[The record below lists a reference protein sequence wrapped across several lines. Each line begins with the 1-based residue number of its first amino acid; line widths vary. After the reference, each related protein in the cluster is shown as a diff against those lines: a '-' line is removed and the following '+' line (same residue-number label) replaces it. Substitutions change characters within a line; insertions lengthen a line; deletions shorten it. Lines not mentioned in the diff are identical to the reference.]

1 MMAVGMALSVAALL
15 VGVAVPRALGAAAHR
30 EAARMPVWAH
40 PPAGTVG
47 LTVESS
53 TTVLGGQQWNQVRLD
68 RGDGHSPVPPGLATL
83 PAPGHTVV
91 SPALR
96 DMLGRDHRQLTGL
109 GTIDPTPIGQA
120 GLVSPDELVSYTRVT
135 TGAPAESGLGAAPGP
150 GPARAVTPD
159 PQAPNPD
166 ALNPVSPDPG
176 SPDADMPDAVT
187 SFGPRDGTSD
197 DSSALGLEA
206 MVLVAVPA
214 LVFLNVCGRLS
225 VSSRRARLGALRLIG
240 VSQDRCARIF
250 GAELAVVAA
259 IGAAAGVGLNSL
271 AQPWLAGGVLGVRWF
286 VEDTRI
292 GPVLACGMVATAYLV
307 TWAVGRRG
315 MRRLMRTGET
325 SGRQRPWRAWV
336 GGALAL
342 VGAAFLVVVVI
353 KVWQAPPHGTV
364 LPTMTHVPL
373 VLAACVA
380 TTAGLLL
387 ALPWLSAGIGRWLST
402 TDLPAG
408 LRLGARLAQ
417 TPDLLGRRLVSALVA
432 TLFVTGSSTAFL
444 HGTYLDAVGDPTTAV
459 LTVDVSRAPQS
470 QRDAVQRDLP
480 STTEI
485 TVTGQRDGSAELV
498 TITVMGCRDYAR
510 AYALTDIVC
519 TPGPLRIGADGAP
532 GTIPAGARVRVA
544 QADRAPVAL
553 IAPRASTGGMGLDSL
568 LMPPALAPW
577 AMHEPNPFISVTVP
591 AGQADDLQARLRAD
605 APDALVAH
613 NTKDPE
619 SLDRYRSQTA
629 VLRAALTLAYLL
641 CLLMFVFS
649 MTEARWAAERTL
661 VAQRAM
667 GIPSRVTR
675 SAAAVQ
681 ATLPVAIAVAAG
693 VPAVAASGIAF
704 LAVWGAGQARDLS
717 LWTPLV
723 VQATAAPALT
733 VTVGWLLGRS
743 RLNLEALADT

>member
-1 MMAVGMALSVAALL
+1 MALSVAALL
-15 VGVAVPRALGAAAHR
+15 VAVAVPRALGAAAHR
-30 EAARMPVWAH
+30 EAGRMPVWAH

-53 TTVLGGQQWNQVRLD
+53 TTVLGGQQWTQVRLD

-91 SPALR
+91 SPALQ
-96 DMLGRDHRQLTGL
+96 DLLGRDHRQLTGL

-120 GLVSPDELVSYTRVT
+120 GLVSPDELVSYTRVAT
-135 TGAPAESGLGAAPGP
+135 EAAAESGLGAAPDP
-150 GPARAVTPD
+150 GPAEAVTPD
-159 PQAPNPD
+159 PRAPNPE
-166 ALNPVSPDPG
+166 ALNPVSLDAG

-206 MVLVAVPA
+206 LVLMAVPA
-214 LVFLNVCGRLS
+214 LLFLNVCARLS
-225 VSSRRARLGALRLIG
+225 VSSRRTRLAALRLIG

-250 GAELAVVAA
+250 GAELAIVAA
-259 IGAAAGVGLNSL
+259 LGAAAGVGLNSL

-286 VEDTRI
+286 VDDTRT
-292 GPVLACGMVATAYLV
+292 GPVVVCATVVAAYLV
-307 TWAVGRRG
+307 AWVIGRRG
-315 MRRLMRTGET
+315 MRRLLFIGET
-325 SGRQRPWRAWV
+325 SRRHRPWRAWV

-342 VGAAFLVVVVI
+342 VGAAFLVVVVT
-353 KVWQAPPHGTV
+353 KVWQAPPDDTV

-373 VLAACVA
+373 VLAACLT

-417 TPDLLGRRLVSALVA
+417 TQDLLGRRLVSALVA

-444 HGTYLDAVGDPTTAV
+444 YGTYLDAVGDPTKAV
-459 LTVDVSRAPQS
+459 LTVDVSRAPQT
-470 QRDAVQRDLP
+470 QRDALRQDLP

-485 TVTGQRDGSAELV
+485 SINAASDASPDALT
-498 TITVMGCRDYAR
+498 TITVMRCGDYAH
-510 AYALTDIVC
+510 AYELTDIVC
-519 TPGPLRIGADGAP
+519 TPGPLRLGPANAP
-532 GTIPAGARVRVA
+532 GAIRAGARLRIA
-544 QADRAPVAL
+544 QVGRAPVT
-553 IAPRASTGGMGLDSL
+553 ITAPEARTGGLGPSDL
-568 LMPPALAPW
+568 LIPPDLAPW
-577 AMHEPNPFISVTVP
+577 AMHEPNPFISVTVA

-613 NTKDPE
+613 NTKDPA
-619 SLDRYRSQTA
+619 SLARYQSQTA
-629 VLRAALTLAYLL
+629 VLRAALALAYLL

-667 GIPSRVTR
+667 GVPSRVTR
-675 SAAAVQ
+675 AAAAME

-693 VPAVAASGIAF
+693 VPAVAASGVAF

-723 VQATAAPALT
+723 VQATAAPVLT
-733 VTVGWLLGRS
+733 ATVGWLLGRS
-743 RLNLEALADT
+743 RLNLEALAET